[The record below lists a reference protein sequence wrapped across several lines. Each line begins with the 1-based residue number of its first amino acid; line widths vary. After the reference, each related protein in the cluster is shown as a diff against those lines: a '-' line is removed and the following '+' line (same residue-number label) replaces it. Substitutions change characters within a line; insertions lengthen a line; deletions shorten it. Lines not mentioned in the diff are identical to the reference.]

1 MCMCLVCQ
9 FLAIDDDSC
18 DLVSLSGAS
27 TSALSSTSSSQSRNT
42 GSSATAHGNTAHPG
56 TKHGMVVQSLE
67 KVPQEVGESLSSM
80 ETASGDGQG
89 PTPNLP
95 PELPRVSQGVRTDPP
110 SMCMAPTQTMS
121 TKDEVPATK
130 EHSSLLPKFT
140 SKPNMDDLDVLV
152 VLLVVT
158 CASA

>member
-1 MCMCLVCQ
+1 M
-9 FLAIDDDSC
+9 
-18 DLVSLSGAS
+18 SL
-27 TSALSSTSSSQSRNT
+27 
-42 GSSATAHGNTAHPG
+42 ATAHGNTARPG
-56 TKHGMVVQSLE
+56 TKPDGMVVQSLE
-67 KVPQEVGESLSSM
+67 KVPQEVGESLSST

-130 EHSSLLPKFT
+130 EHSSLLPKFS

-158 CASA
+158 CAST